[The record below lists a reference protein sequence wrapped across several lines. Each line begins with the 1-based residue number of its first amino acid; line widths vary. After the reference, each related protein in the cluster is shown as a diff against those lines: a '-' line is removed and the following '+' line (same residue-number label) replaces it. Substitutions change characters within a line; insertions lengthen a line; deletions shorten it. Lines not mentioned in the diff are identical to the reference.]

1 MSKDT
6 YNNPKYFTNR
16 ELSWIAFND
25 RVLEEARDK
34 SNPLLERVKF
44 LGITQSNLDEFFNVR
59 VASLRK
65 MVSVGYSGHDA
76 AGMTPTEQL
85 VAIGTDVHALV
96 DKQYRTFSRSLVP
109 HLEHIGVRILTAKE
123 LKGEQLDYIDDY
135 FHRELYPI
143 LTPMAVDVSRPFP
156 FLADSTMNMAVR
168 LVRPEDEIRG
178 KGKGHSFATVQIP
191 SSEPRVLRLPGPGQ
205 DFIMLEEIVRHYIGE
220 LFVGSKIHETA
231 MFRVTRDMGLDVDE
245 EDTSD
250 LMKEIQAQLKKRE
263 RGRVMRLEI
272 ESTMSKNLEHY
283 LVKHMHIDE
292 ADVYAINGPI
302 DLTFLSQLVKG
313 ITIPDKDKYLYAKH
327 EPYLPQ
333 IFKEHSMFDLIRE
346 KDYFLHH
353 PYDSFTPVVEF
364 IHQAAIDPKV
374 LAVKMTLYR
383 VSSKSPIIQHLK
395 QAADNG
401 KQVTVLVELKA
412 RFDEENN
419 VHWAKELERAG
430 CHVIYGLVGLK
441 THCKLTLVVRREE
454 DGIRRYMHM
463 ATGNYNDVTARF
475 YTDMGL
481 FTANQEFGEDASNIF
496 NMLSGFSEPPYF
508 HKLVI
513 SPMGIRDYLSERIDD
528 EIAAAKA
535 GRKALI
541 QMKMNSLSDP
551 AMIRKLYEA
560 SAAGVQIRLL
570 VRGICNLK
578 VGIPGVSENI
588 EVHSIVGHLLEHSR
602 IYYFYND
609 GDEQLFLSSADLMT
623 RNLSRRVEI
632 LFPILQEDI
641 KTQIIGIYGILWDDN
656 AKTRILQPDASWQHI
671 DRRGRT
677 PLNAQEYLLEHAK
690 ELADELIGGPEQ
702 PAGHKPNDPTGP
714 RRFVPLRAPEDDDD
728 EDEKEDR

>member
-1 MSKDT
+1 MSKRT
-6 YNNPKYFTNR
+6 FNNPKYFTNR
-16 ELSWIAFND
+16 ELSWVAFDD

-34 SNPLLERVKF
+34 HNPLLERVKF
-44 LGITQSNLDEFFNVR
+44 LAITQSNLDEFFNVR

-65 MVSVGYSGHDA
+65 MVTVGYDKPDA
-76 AGMTPTEQL
+76 AGMTPEMQL
-85 VAIGTDVHALV
+85 SAISTDVHELV
-96 DKQYRTFSRSLVP
+96 DKQYRTLTRSLIPMLNDKQV
-109 HLEHIGVRILTAKE
+109 HLLTAGE
-123 LKGEQLDYIDDY
+123 LNDEQMDFIDDY

-143 LTPMAVDVSRPFP
+143 LTPLAVDASRPFP
-156 FLADSTMNMAVR
+156 FLANNSLNIAVR
-168 LVRPEDEIRG
+168 LHRG
-178 KGKGHSFATVQIP
+178 EAEEGKPRTKSFATVQVP
-191 SSEPRVLRLPGPGQ
+191 SGVPRVVRLPGNNL
-205 DFIMLEEIVRHYIGE
+205 DFILIEEIIRHFIAE
-220 LFVGSKIHETA
+220 LFVGASIRETA

-245 EDTSD
+245 EDAD
-250 LMKEIQAQLKKRE
+250 NLMLEIQEQLKKRE

-272 ESTMSKNLEHY
+272 DASMTKSLEHY
-283 LVKHMHIDE
+283 LVKQMKLDTE
-292 ADVYAINGPI
+292 NVYAINGPI
-302 DLTFLSQLVKG
+302 DLTFLSKLVKQIG
-313 ITIPDKDKYLYAKH
+313 DRIGELYAPAT
-327 EPYLPQ
+327 PYLPKIYKQ
-333 IFKEHSMFDLIRE
+333 QNIFDIIRQQDMFLN
-346 KDYFLHH
+346 L
-353 PYDSFTPVVEF
+353 PYDSFSPVVDF
-364 IHQAAIDPKV
+364 IHQAAIDPQV

-383 VSSKSPIIQHLK
+383 VSSKSPIIQYLK
-395 QAADNG
+395 QAATNG

-441 THCKLTLVVRREE
+441 THCKLALVVRREE
-454 DGIRRYMHM
+454 DGMRRYMHM

-481 FTANQEFGEDASNIF
+481 FTANPEIGTDASNIF

-513 SPMGIRDYLSERIDD
+513 SPMHIREFLSARIDD
-528 EIAAAKA
+528 EIEAAKA

-541 QMKMNSLSDP
+541 KMKMNSLSDP
-551 AMIRKLYEA
+551 HMIRKLYEA
-560 SAAGVQIRLL
+560 SAAGVKINLI

-588 EVHSIVGHLLEHSR
+588 EVHSIVGRLLEHSR

-632 LFPILQEDI
+632 LFPILQDNI
-641 KTQIIGIYGILWDDN
+641 RTQIISIFKILWEDN
-656 AKTRILQPDASWQHI
+656 AKTRILQPDASWEHV

-677 PLNAQEYLLEHAK
+677 PLNAQEFLLANAK
-690 ELADELIGGPEQ
+690 RMSEELIDYGDDEILSKKHQQSGP
-702 PAGHKPNDPTGP
+702 GHFT
-714 RRFVPLRAPEDDDD
+714 PLRAPEDPD
-728 EDEKEDR
+728 EEN